1 MKDSRD
7 GMEAFLEKVARDQE
21 RLREFLEKRASR
33 LARIAGAL
41 ARTASGANAVHVAGE
56 PPLDRVASLLVAEYL
71 APLDARELGIGLSPV
86 RMRAKDVVLL
96 LAHEGTSPGLQE
108 VVAAAGRAGA
118 LVVFLGSAAAH
129 ERVRDRVDL
138 SLALPVRG
146 AKTVSEA
153 ALVVARVLMRLAR
166 AFMVLDAPD
175 EPEHGLAIVAAA
187 GQGTSAADEAPEAP
201 EAEPAGAS
209 VRPRCAVRFA
219 LGAFP
224 EDASGPAH
232 GVRSLSSDGVVFE
245 LDPEDE
251 TGATIEAGDVLWVRL
266 ELEDSS
272 EQEHVCMRG
281 RVVSVELAE
290 SRRSHVELSWIGE

>member
-21 RLREFLEKRASR
+21 RLREFLERRASR

-71 APLDARELGIGLSPV
+71 APLDARELGIGPPPAPGRV
-86 RMRAKDVVLL
+86 RAKDVVLL
-96 LAHEGTSPGLQE
+96 LAHEGTSPGLQDL
-108 VVAAAGRAGA
+108 VAAAGRAGA

-129 ERVRDRVDL
+129 DRVRDRVDL

-153 ALVVARVLMRLAR
+153 TLVVARLLVRLAR
-166 AFMVLDAPD
+166 AFMVLDSPV
-175 EPEHGLAIVAAA
+175 EPERELAIVAAA
-187 GQGTSAADEAPEAP
+187 GQGTSASDEPP
-201 EAEPAGAS
+201 EAEPVEAS

-224 EDASGPAH
+224 GDASGPAH

-251 TGATIEAGDVLWVRL
+251 TGATIETGDVLWVRL
-266 ELEDSS
+266 ELEDAS
-272 EQEHVCMRG
+272 EHEHVCMRG

-290 SRRSHVELSWIGE
+290 SRRSHVELSWLPE